1 MKLNAVQT
9 HEEICK
15 WIASSKTEQQ
25 LDVLSIFV
33 TDTFSKRFPELH
45 DNVLH
50 GQLIN
55 NMLSKIEEKRPSVHI
70 IEFVHQRFPATDEHI
85 EYTSPV
91 NDKSGH

>member
-15 WIASSKTEQQ
+15 WIASTRKQIQ
-25 LDVLSIFV
+25 LDVLTLFV
-33 TDTFSKRFPELH
+33 TDTFAKRFPESS

-55 NMLSKIEEKRPSVHI
+55 NMLTKIDEQREKLK
-70 IEFVHQRFPATDEHI
+70 FPATDEHI
-85 EYTSPV
+85 EYTKPV
-91 NDKSGH
+91 NEKDGH

>member
-25 LDVLSIFV
+25 LDVLSLFV
-33 TDTFSKRFPELH
+33 ADTFSKRFPEQENTLH
-45 DNVLH
+45 A
-50 GQLIN
+50 QMIN
-55 NMLSKIEEKRPSVHI
+55 NMLVKIEEKKSIVHVPESVG
-70 IEFVHQRFPATDEHI
+70 QRFPASDEHI
-85 EYTSPV
+85 EHVSPV

>member
-25 LDVLSIFV
+25 LDVLSLFV
-33 TDTFSKRFPELH
+33 ADTFSKRFPENENTLH
-45 DNVLH
+45 A
-50 GQLIN
+50 QMIN
-55 NMLSKIEEKRPSVHI
+55 NMLVKIEEKKSIVHVPESVG
-70 IEFVHQRFPATDEHI
+70 QRFPASDEHI
-85 EYTSPV
+85 EHVSPV